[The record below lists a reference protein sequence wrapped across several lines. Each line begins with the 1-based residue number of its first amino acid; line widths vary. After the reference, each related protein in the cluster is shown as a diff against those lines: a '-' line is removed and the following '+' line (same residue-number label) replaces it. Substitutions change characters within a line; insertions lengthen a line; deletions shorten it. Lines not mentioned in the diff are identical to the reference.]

1 MRTPLPLI
9 VLFMSCC
16 SPHEFVVGAG
26 DGAAEPFSV
35 GEFRAEWATPS
46 TIRWAWDSSGE
57 PLVFDGFRLVLAATQ
72 AELEAGAPSRRII
85 SMSENAE
92 LADWFLPGSDGPAR
106 TIGSTS
112 TGHLPETSW
121 FARLEWSSEGEA
133 QRSNVASATTQA
145 MPTGQ
150 HVIFHDTPPAP
161 YTIPDTFVLGSAV
174 PYAGT
179 SNYEYHSD
187 CLGTDSCWENLRFS
201 EMAFDLSS
209 VPEATLTT
217 TAYLEFALAYRGDAA
232 SYWSEVFL
240 QFTACPSCRYGYV
253 GWCIA
258 ADDQYA
264 VYQVPISALR
274 SAGRGI
280 PLSDWR
286 SGLSELRIGGNWSQG
301 GLVRIDE
308 ISLHW

>member
-1 MRTPLPLI
+1 
-9 VLFMSCC
+9 MSSC

-26 DGAAEPFSV
+26 DGAPEPFSV
-35 GEFRAEWATPS
+35 GEFRAEWTTPS

-57 PLVFDGFRLVLAATQ
+57 PLAFDGFRLAMAATR
-72 AELEAGAPSRRII
+72 AEVEAGAPSCRVI
-85 SMSENAE
+85 SGSENAE
-92 LADWFLPGSDGPAR
+92 LADWFLPRSDGPAR
-106 TIGSTS
+106 TTGSTS
-112 TGHLPETSW
+112 TGHLPGTSW
-121 FARLEWSSEGEA
+121 FARLEWSSGGDA
-133 QRSNVASATTQA
+133 LVSNVASATTLA

-150 HVIFHDTPPAP
+150 QVIFHDTPPAP
-161 YTIPDTFVLGSAV
+161 YTIPDTFALGSAD

-179 SNYEYHSD
+179 SHYEYESA

-209 VPEATLTT
+209 VPEAALTT
-217 TAYLEFALAYRGDAA
+217 TAYLEFALAYRGDSA
-232 SYWSEVFL
+232 SYWSEVFVQL
-240 QFTACPSCRYGYV
+240 DACASCRYGFV
-253 GWCIA
+253 GWSIA

-308 ISLHW
+308 ISLYW